1 MKQEPICPSLKQKT
15 ILSSFPK
22 RTLVFSEHVN
32 SVGIELACTVAV
44 LFNIIVFLLM
54 FFCLHVKKEVFP
66 LSSMVVVQFQEG
78 MKSLSSLDAIAENK
92 TDDLKA
98 VTIPVARSPVNAL
111 PAMNALQKISVPTIQ
126 DQSSN
131 RNISKNKMAA
141 QSAMG
146 QQKRQDRGMEQKAK
160 SSIPLVSHNFP
171 LQRCSS
177 PESTYPLA
185 ARRRHEQG
193 VAKVALQILSNGQV
207 GQVKIV
213 ETSGFVDLD
222 QAAIEA
228 VQQIKCSAL
237 KDNDTLVQTTTTV
250 HFELRHN

>member
-1 MKQEPICPSLKQKT
+1 
-15 ILSSFPK
+15 
-22 RTLVFSEHVN
+22 
-32 SVGIELACTVAV
+32 
-44 LFNIIVFLLM
+44 
-54 FFCLHVKKEVFP
+54 
-66 LSSMVVVQFQEG
+66 
-78 MKSLSSLDAIAENK
+78 
-92 TDDLKA
+92 
-98 VTIPVARSPVNAL
+98 
-111 PAMNALQKISVPTIQ
+111 
-126 DQSSN
+126 
-131 RNISKNKMAA
+131 
-141 QSAMG
+141 
-146 QQKRQDRGMEQKAK
+146 MEQKAK
-160 SSIPLVSHNFP
+160 PSIPLVSHNFP

-177 PESTYPLA
+177 PKGNYPLA

-222 QAAIEA
+222 RAAIEA